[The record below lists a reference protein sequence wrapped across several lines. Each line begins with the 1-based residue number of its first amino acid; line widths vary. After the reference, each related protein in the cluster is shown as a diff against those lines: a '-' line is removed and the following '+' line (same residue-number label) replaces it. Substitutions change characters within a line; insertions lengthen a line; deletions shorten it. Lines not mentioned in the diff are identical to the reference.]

1 MKFLILIFLTFFILT
16 QGNTQQFFCTK
27 KNGYVTTNDSQ
38 NFEMHYNYKPIASRI
53 FVNGNIYKSI
63 EHRYKQYS
71 RFFKRDLPI
80 KYYPCEQSDSIQ
92 IYTNKVFYSAANN
105 ILSTLPYMKLQS
117 VPFFLDSNHNIYTT
131 DNGGWYTIYTGMFVE
146 PMFPISKFNI
156 YCIQYKDS
164 NHLVFFDSCR
174 YVKTSTDNS
183 LDSNV
188 RQPLQFYSTS
198 KNELYIMDENN
209 YYNIINGRASGIK
222 YDVSP
227 KITVVNSINAHFI
240 KNIPEITNIT
250 SRLVRDNNNMKYN
263 NFTIQNNKLYLSY
276 SYKNKD
282 SLGIFNLDKNV
293 WEQRIKLTD
302 TNYFEFFGYRYSP
315 FGYSRVQVSKN
326 SRVYIAE
333 TKGNIY
339 ELNMTDFSKRIID
352 TMNSA
357 TFGFMDEFTKTFCV
371 DGFENVYIPD
381 FKNGKILKYMPNF
394 KEPKVLVDSI
404 FMDCLISS
412 PIQYSRFAPT
422 NLQID
427 GNGNIY
433 AEIDP
438 IDSNKFLCA
447 TKYHVKWDNLI
458 DTSFSLNE
466 KLKCSDTLK
475 IVSYFMD
482 GDSIVN
488 IITKPPCY
496 ISKSLQINSCDSYN
510 FNKKTYY
517 QSGIFTDTIV
527 SSTKPDTIYTLNLII
542 NKSKFDTI
550 KVQTCNTFKFGDSI
564 YSKSGI
570 YTHKFTSKN
579 GCDSLSTLILDS
591 KEINA
596 KIKLENG
603 IYYTALTPNAS
614 YQWYYCYPWRRIT
627 NAQNQTFSTTTKG
640 SYAVV
645 VSRLGCADTS
655 DCVALYSSGIESLN
669 QNNIQIFP
677 NPIQDNFTIQFG
689 NEHKENSVEI
699 YNALGQKIKSFN
711 TKLNEIQ
718 VDMKDESRGIYL
730 IKVNEI
736 QVYKIIKE

>member
-1 MKFLILIFLTFFILT
+1 MYAGSIFAEKFTSRA
-16 QGNTQQFFCTK
+16 K
-27 KNGYVTTNDSQ
+27 
-38 NFEMHYNYKPIASRI
+38 YN
-53 FVNGNIYKSI
+53 V
-63 EHRYKQYS
+63 
-71 RFFKRDLPI
+71 
-80 KYYPCEQSDSIQ
+80 
-92 IYTNKVFYSAANN
+92 
-105 ILSTLPYMKLQS
+105 
-117 VPFFLDSNHNIYTT
+117 
-131 DNGGWYTIYTGMFVE
+131 
-146 PMFPISKFNI
+146 
-156 YCIQYKDS
+156 YCIQLKDS
-164 NHLVFFDSCR
+164 NYLVFFDSCR
-174 YVKTSTDNS
+174 YIKNNFNNNI
-183 LDSNV
+183 DSNI
-188 RQPLQFYSTS
+188 RQPLQFYSSS

-209 YYNIINGRASGIK
+209 YYVILNGQNTSGIQGT
-222 YDVSP
+222 SP
-227 KITVVNSINAHFI
+227 KITIVSSKNAHFYR
-240 KNIPEITNIT
+240 NLPEITINT
-250 SRLVRDNNNMKYN
+250 NSSTRDNNVMKYN